1 MSNTL
6 TMPSVR
12 KANQHRNSSDADPF
26 SDLPDEGF
34 IKLAAAIVQ
43 LPEEVILARV
53 LSVSERYANS

>member
-1 MSNTL
+1 
-6 TMPSVR
+6 MPSVR